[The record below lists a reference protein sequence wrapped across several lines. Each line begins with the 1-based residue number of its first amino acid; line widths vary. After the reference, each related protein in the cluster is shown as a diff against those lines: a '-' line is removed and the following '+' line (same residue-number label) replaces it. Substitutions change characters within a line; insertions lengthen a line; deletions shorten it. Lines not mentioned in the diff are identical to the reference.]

1 MNHTVFDIT
10 GDSSESVQLFTLLK
24 PHTEIWV
31 IIKLARLVMVAEVG
45 LVGKNK
51 PNVFKMGRRFVLQ
64 KVVRVLLLS
73 ILTEIYSLVTRT
85 NKQF

>member
-1 MNHTVFDIT
+1 
-10 GDSSESVQLFTLLK
+10 
-24 PHTEIWV
+24 
-31 IIKLARLVMVAEVG
+31 MVAEVG

>member
-10 GDSSESVQLFTLLK
+10 GDSSESAQLFTLLK

-45 LVGKNK
+45 LVGK
-51 PNVFKMGRRFVLQ
+51 G
-64 KVVRVLLLS
+64 
-73 ILTEIYSLVTRT
+73 T
-85 NKQF
+85 NKM

>member
-45 LVGKNK
+45 LVGKKVNK
-51 PNVFKMGRRFVLQ
+51 MFSKWVEDSFYRKLCEFCC
-64 KVVRVLLLS
+64 
-73 ILTEIYSLVTRT
+73 
-85 NKQF
+85 

>member
-31 IIKLARLVMVAEVG
+31 IIKLARLVMVAEVE
-45 LVGKNK
+45 LVGKKIHKN
-51 PNVFKMGRRFVLQ
+51 G
-64 KVVRVLLLS
+64 
-73 ILTEIYSLVTRT
+73 
-85 NKQF
+85 